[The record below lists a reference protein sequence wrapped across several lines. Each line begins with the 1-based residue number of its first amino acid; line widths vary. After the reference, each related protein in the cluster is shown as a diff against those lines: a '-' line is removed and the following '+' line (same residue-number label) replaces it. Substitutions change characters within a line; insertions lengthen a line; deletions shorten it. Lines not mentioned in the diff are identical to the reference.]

1 MANAPIPVEQLCFT
15 FESSV
20 VPFQY
25 ELAGVCVAGWP
36 NKSKV
41 VDVVAHERT
50 TPPDVTW
57 LIEAKDYRIITNPPR
72 PTNLAGLAA
81 TVESKV
87 RDSLAAFPVVAQQS
101 TDPAACSHASQTST
115 SRRFRVVLHL
125 EPHPTSGAYAALI
138 PVSWVA
144 NVLLQ
149 LRQNLSDIDPNP
161 LVLDIARTP
170 GSQVPWSVT

>member
-1 MANAPIPVEQLCFT
+1 MANAPISVEQLSFT
-15 FESSV
+15 FEGSV

-25 ELAGVCVAGWP
+25 EVAGVCVAGWP
-36 NKSKV
+36 NG
-41 VDVVAHERT
+41 
-50 TPPDVTW
+50 PNITW
-57 LIEAKDYRIITNPPR
+57 LIEAKDYRIITNPPKS
-72 PTNLAGLAA
+72 TNLAGLAA

-101 TDPAACSHASQTST
+101 TDSAACSHASQTVT

-125 EPHPTSGAYAALI
+125 EPHPTSGAHAALT

-144 NVLLQ
+144 NILLQ